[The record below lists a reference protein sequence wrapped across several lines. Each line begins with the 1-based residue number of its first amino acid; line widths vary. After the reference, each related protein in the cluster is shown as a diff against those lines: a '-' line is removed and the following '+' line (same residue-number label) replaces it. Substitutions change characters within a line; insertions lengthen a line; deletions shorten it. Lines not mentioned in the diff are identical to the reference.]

1 MVIAI
6 AYDSICSWVRPSPD
20 LQKRKIV
27 DRAVT
32 SKESDRVPMAASSV
46 RESARIAGLARK
58 LVNESLG
65 NRVVTGAA
73 GLLAFRAAFFGL
85 SFVLN
90 VVLARMLGASGLG
103 VYTYALAWMLLLMVP
118 AMLGMDQLVVRE
130 IAASSARTEW
140 GRVRGILRKAT
151 KVVSLASLAIVLI
164 AGIVSEA
171 AAQRTNTQ
179 VHVTFLVA
187 LALLPLIT
195 LTRVR
200 QCAMQGLH
208 RVALGTLPEMVVQPA
223 VLIAFL
229 GITYWLGGGLL
240 SAPRAMGLNLA
251 ACVIAFSIGTKL
263 LLKSIPSES
272 EGTPFEAQAWNW
284 RRSALPLMFLASS
297 GAIYAQ
303 ADTLMLGS
311 IKGANAVGIYGIADR
326 GSELIM
332 VLALVV
338 STALAPHVAT
348 LYATRDVDGIERVA
362 IKFARATF
370 LCSLPVALAFISF
383 GFWYLSV
390 FYGSAFTAGQRALT
404 ILSIGKILSVMM
416 GLPGMILIMTG
427 YERDAARAIGL
438 SAIITIL
445 LNLVLIPRWG
455 LEGTAIATASTT
467 ILWNI
472 LMAVLLYKRLGI
484 HCTALGR
491 ISFRQASEA

>member
-1 MVIAI
+1 MAG
-6 AYDSICSWVRPSPD
+6 SIVQENEGIP
-20 LQKRKIV
+20 L
-27 DRAVT
+27 
-32 SKESDRVPMAASSV
+32 
-46 RESARIAGLARK
+46 LARK
-58 LVNESLG
+58 FVKENLG
-65 NRVVTGAA
+65 NRVVTGAV
-73 GLLAFRAAFFGL
+73 GLLAFRAAFNGL

-90 VVLARMLGASGLG
+90 IVLARMLGVSGLG
-103 VYTYALAWMLLLMVP
+103 IYTYAMAWMLLLMVP

-171 AAQRTNTQ
+171 ATQRTGAQ

-187 LALLPLIT
+187 LVLLPLIT

-223 VLIAFL
+223 ILLAFL
-229 GITYWLGGGLL
+229 GIAYWLGGGHLT
-240 SAPRAMGLNLA
+240 APGAMGLNVA
-251 ACVIAFSIGTKL
+251 ACIIAFTIGTKL
-263 LLKSIPSES
+263 LLNSIPGKAE
-272 EGTPFEAQAWNW
+272 ETPVEAQPWDW
-284 RRSALPLMFLASS
+284 RKSALPLMFAASS
-297 GAIYAQ
+297 GVIYAQ

-311 IKGANAVGIYGIADR
+311 IKGANAVGIYGIADH
-326 GSELIM
+326 GSDLIM
-332 VLALVV
+332 ILVLVV
-338 STALAPHVAT
+338 STALAPHVAR
-348 LYATRDVDGIERVA
+348 LYATGDLGGIERVA

-370 LCSLPVALAFISF
+370 LCSLPMALAFAGF
-383 GFWYLSV
+383 GYWYLLM

-404 ILSIGKILSVMM
+404 ILSIGKILSVML

-445 LNLVLIPRWG
+445 LNLVLIPLWG

-491 ISFRQASEA
+491 ISLRHASEA

>member
-1 MVIAI
+1 
-6 AYDSICSWVRPSPD
+6 
-20 LQKRKIV
+20 
-27 DRAVT
+27 
-32 SKESDRVPMAASSV
+32 MAGSSV
-46 RESARIAGLARK
+46 QESEGIPRLARK
-58 LVNESLG
+58 VVKESLG

-73 GLLAFRAAFFGL
+73 GLLAFRAAFNGL
-85 SFVLN
+85 SFALN

-103 VYTYALAWMLLLMVP
+103 IYSYAFAWMLLLMVP

-151 KVVSLASLAIVLI
+151 KVVSLASLTIVLI
-164 AGIVSEA
+164 AGIVSGA
-171 AAQRTNTQ
+171 AAQWTDTQ
-179 VHVTFLVA
+179 IHVTFLVA
-187 LALLPLIT
+187 LVLLPLTT
-195 LTRVR
+195 LTRLR
-200 QCAMQGLH
+200 QCAMQGLN

-229 GITYWLGGGLL
+229 GIAYWLGGGHLT
-240 SAPRAMGLNLA
+240 APRAMGLNVA
-251 ACVIAFSIGTKL
+251 ACIIAFSIGTKL
-263 LLKSIPSES
+263 LLKSIPGKSE
-272 EGTPFEAQAWNW
+272 ETPFEAQAWDW
-284 RRSALPLMFLASS
+284 RKSALPLMFAASS
-297 GAIYAQ
+297 GVIYGQ

-311 IKGANAVGIYGIADR
+311 IKGARAVGIYGIADR
-326 GSELIM
+326 GSDLIL
-332 VLALVV
+332 VLVLVV
-338 STALAPHVAT
+338 STALAPHVAR
-348 LYATRDVDGIERVA
+348 LYATGDVGGIERLA

-370 LCSLPVALAFISF
+370 LCSLPMALAFVSF
-383 GFWYLSV
+383 GYWYLLV
-390 FYGSAFTAGQRALT
+390 FYGPAFTAAQRALT
-404 ILSIGKILSVMM
+404 ILSIGKILSVML

-445 LNLVLIPRWG
+445 LNLVLIPLWG

-472 LMAVLLYKRLGI
+472 LMAILPYKRLGI

>member
-1 MVIAI
+1 VITI
-6 AYDSICSWVRPSPD
+6 AHDSICSWVWLSRF
-20 LQKRKIV
+20 QKRKIV
-27 DRAVT
+27 DRAIT
-32 SKESDRVPMAASSV
+32 SENGERGLMANSSV
-46 RESARIAGLARK
+46 EESGSLPGMVGKSVKEA
-58 LVNESLG
+58 LG
-65 NRVVTGAA
+65 NRVVMGAA
-73 GLLAFRAAFFGL
+73 GVLASRAAFNGL

-103 VYTYALAWMLLLMVP
+103 VYTYALAWTLLLTVP

-130 IAASSARTEW
+130 IAASSLRADW
-140 GRVRGILRKAT
+140 GRVKGILRKAT

-164 AGIVSEA
+164 AAIMSEA
-171 AAQRTNTQ
+171 AAQRTDTQ

-229 GITYWLGGGLL
+229 AIAYWLGGGFL
-240 SAPRAMGLNLA
+240 SAPKAMGLNVA
-251 ACVIAFSIGTKL
+251 ACAIAFSVGTKL

-272 EGTPFEAQAWNW
+272 ERTPFEAQAWNW
-284 RRSALPLMFLASS
+284 RKSALPLMFAASS
-297 GAIYAQ
+297 GVIYAQ

-311 IKGANAVGIYGIADR
+311 IKGAKAVGIYGIADR
-326 GSELIM
+326 GSDLIM
-332 VLALVV
+332 VLVLVV
-338 STALAPHVAT
+338 STALAPHVAR
-348 LYATRDVDGIERVA
+348 LYATGDVDGIERVA
-362 IKFARATF
+362 IKFARAAF
-370 LCSLPVALAFISF
+370 LCSLPVALMFSTF
-383 GFWYLSV
+383 GSWYLSV

-438 SAIITIL
+438 SAIITIV

-455 LEGTAIATASTT
+455 LEGTAIATATTT

-472 LMAVLLYKRLGI
+472 LMVVLLYKRLGI

>member
-1 MVIAI
+1 MVG
-6 AYDSICSWVRPSPD
+6 SI
-20 LQKRKIV
+20 
-27 DRAVT
+27 
-32 SKESDRVPMAASSV
+32 V
-46 RESARIAGLARK
+46 RESEGILGLAK
-58 LVNESLG
+58 NLVRESLG

-73 GLLAFRAAFFGL
+73 GLLAFRAAFNGL
-85 SFVLN
+85 SFALN

-103 VYTYALAWMLLLMVP
+103 IYTYAFAWMLLLMVP

-130 IAASSARTEW
+130 IAASSARAEW
-140 GRVRGILRKAT
+140 GGVRGILRKAT
-151 KVVSLASLAIVLI
+151 KVVSLASLTIVLI
-164 AGIVSEA
+164 AGIVSGA
-171 AAQRTNTQ
+171 TAHWTDTQ
-179 VHVTFLVA
+179 VYVTFLVA
-187 LALLPLIT
+187 LALLPLTT

-229 GITYWLGGGLL
+229 GIAYWLGGGHLT
-240 SAPRAMGLNLA
+240 APRAMGLNLA
-251 ACVIAFSIGTKL
+251 SCLIAFSVGTKL
-263 LLKSIPSES
+263 LLKSIPSKS
-272 EGTPFEAQAWNW
+272 EETPFEAQAWDW
-284 RRSALPLMFLASS
+284 RKSALPLMFAASS
-297 GAIYAQ
+297 GVLYAQ
-303 ADTLMLGS
+303 ADTLILGS
-311 IKGANAVGIYGIADR
+311 MKGAKAVGIYGIADR
-326 GSELIM
+326 GSDLIM
-332 VLALVV
+332 VLTLVV
-338 STALAPHVAT
+338 STALAPQVAK
-348 LYATRDVDGIERVA
+348 LYASGDIDGIERVV

-370 LCSLPVALAFISF
+370 LCSLPIALAFVSF
-383 GFWYLSV
+383 GYWYLLV

-404 ILSIGKILSVMM
+404 ILSIGKILSVML

-445 LNLVLIPRWG
+445 LNLVLIPFWG

-472 LMAVLLYKRLGI
+472 LMAILLYKRLGI

>member
-1 MVIAI
+1 
-6 AYDSICSWVRPSPD
+6 
-20 LQKRKIV
+20 
-27 DRAVT
+27 
-32 SKESDRVPMAASSV
+32 MAALSV
-46 RESARIAGLARK
+46 QESGSLPELARK
-58 LVNESLG
+58 FVKESLG

-73 GLLAFRAAFFGL
+73 GVLASRAAFNGL

-90 VVLARMLGASGLG
+90 VILARMLGALGLG
-103 VYTYALAWMLLLMVP
+103 VYTYALAWIFLLMVP

-130 IAASSARTEW
+130 IAASSVRAEW
-140 GRVRGILRKAT
+140 GRSRRVLRKSIE
-151 KVVSLASLAIVLI
+151 VVSVASLGIVLI

-171 AAQRTNTQ
+171 AAQHIDTQ
-179 VHVTFLVA
+179 IRVTFLVA
-187 LALLPLIT
+187 LVLLPLIT

-223 VLIAFL
+223 VLTAFL
-229 GITYWLGGGLL
+229 GITYWLGRRHLT
-240 SAPRAMGLNLA
+240 APGAMGLTVA
-251 ACVIAFSIGTKL
+251 ACIIAFSIGTKL
-263 LLKSIPSES
+263 LLKSIPKES
-272 EGTPFEAQAWNW
+272 GDTPLEEQAWDW
-284 RRSALPLMFLASS
+284 RKSALPLMFVASS

-311 IKGANAVGIYGIADR
+311 IKGAKAVGIYGIADR
-326 GSELIM
+326 GSDLIT
-332 VLALVV
+332 VLMLVV
-338 STALAPHVAT
+338 SAALAPHVAK
-348 LYATRDVDGIERVA
+348 LYASGDIDGIERVV

-370 LCSLPVALAFISF
+370 LCSLPVAVAFMSF
-383 GFWYLSV
+383 GFWYLLA

-404 ILSIGKILSVMM
+404 ILSIGKILSVML

-438 SAIITIL
+438 SAIIAIL

-472 LMAVLLYKRLGI
+472 LMVVLLYKRLGI

-491 ISFRQASEA
+491 ISFRQASQA